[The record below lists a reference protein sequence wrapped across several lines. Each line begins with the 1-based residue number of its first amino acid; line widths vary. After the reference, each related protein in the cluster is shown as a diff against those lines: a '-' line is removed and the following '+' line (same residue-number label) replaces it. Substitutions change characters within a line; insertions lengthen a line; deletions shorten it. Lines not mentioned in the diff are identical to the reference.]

1 MAAVSSPVPLSPRR
15 NNPQRLIDSSTP
27 PVRAPPQ
34 EEKAKAEK
42 KAKLAAMQSG
52 QATAEEA
59 AEEKKAAINKL
70 DAAPS
75 GPGKMFKAVVNMR
88 VRETMSGDA
97 EIVGD
102 IEREMV
108 VKVLEENGDWARVHH
123 HAKASGWIL
132 TKNKGGPINP
142 LFGRVA

>member
-1 MAAVSSPVPLSPRR
+1 
-15 NNPQRLIDSSTP
+15 
-27 PVRAPPQ
+27 
-34 EEKAKAEK
+34 
-42 KAKLAAMQSG
+42 MQSG
-52 QATAEEA
+52 QANAEEA
-59 AEEKKAAINKL
+59 AEEKKAATAKL

-88 VRETMSGDA
+88 VRESMSGDA

-102 IEREMV
+102 IERDMV
-108 VKVLEENGDWARVHH
+108 VKVLEQNGDWARVHH